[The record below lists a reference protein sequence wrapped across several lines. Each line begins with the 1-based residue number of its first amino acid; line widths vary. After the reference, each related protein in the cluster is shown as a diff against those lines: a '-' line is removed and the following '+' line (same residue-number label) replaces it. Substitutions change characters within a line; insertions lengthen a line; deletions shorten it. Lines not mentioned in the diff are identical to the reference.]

1 MKQGAALAAL
11 LLAACDLRDS
21 PPQIAVGDAWA
32 RASLPGQS
40 SAAVYLTIRNSGGP
54 DRLEAVSSPIG
65 EAAVHESSTSA
76 GVIRMRPVAAVE
88 MPAGSTVSLRPG
100 GTHIMLTGLRAPL
113 AAGSSF
119 PLRLDF
125 QRSGTKDVQVA
136 VRAPGEDG
144 EHH

>member
-1 MKQGAALAAL
+1 VKQGAALAAL
-11 LLAACDLRDS
+11 LLAACGRPDS
-21 PPQIAVGDAWA
+21 PPGIEVGDAWA
-32 RASLPGQS
+32 RASMAGQP

-54 DRLEAVSSPIG
+54 DRLEGVSTPIG
-65 EAAVHESSTSA
+65 SAAVHESSTSG
-76 GVIRMRPVAAVE
+76 GVMRMRPVAVVE
-88 MPAGSTVSLRPG
+88 VPAGSTVSFRPG

-113 AAGSSF
+113 AAGSRF

-136 VRAPGEDG
+136 VRAAGEDG

>member
-11 LLAACDLRDS
+11 LLAACDLKDS
-21 PPQIAVGDAWA
+21 PPQVAVRDAWA
-32 RASLPGQS
+32 RATMPGQP

-54 DRLEAVSSPIG
+54 DRLESVSSAIG
-65 EAAVHESSTSA
+65 NAAVHESSTSG
-76 GVIRMRPVAAVE
+76 GVMRMRPVAAVE
-88 MPAGSTVSLRPG
+88 VPAGSTVSLRPG
-100 GTHIMLTGLRAPL
+100 GTHIMLRGLGAPL

-125 QRSGTKDVQVA
+125 QRSGTKDVEVA